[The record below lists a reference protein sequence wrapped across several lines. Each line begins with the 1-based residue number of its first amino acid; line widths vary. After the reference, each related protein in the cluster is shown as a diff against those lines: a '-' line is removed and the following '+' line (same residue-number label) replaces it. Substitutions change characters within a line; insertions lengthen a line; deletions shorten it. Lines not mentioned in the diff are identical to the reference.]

1 VWNENQGVWSIIAPV
16 DAGDDPVCHVSG
28 DFTSSPNK
36 PLSQT
41 LFGML
46 VSDTIAGAGS
56 GSRIGT
62 LGELRMKPSL
72 D

>member
-16 DAGDDPVCHVSG
+16 DAGDDPVC
-28 DFTSSPNK
+28 PNK

-62 LGELRMKPSL
+62 LGELRMKPSQ